1 MLNVLSKDVS
11 IDCDGKVKI
20 DTQSV
25 QHKRKK
31 TVEAEMEAKEKRI
44 WRGDLTSSMKSMAIT
59 QAEDNLRKTENEAA
73 EYEVKELEASSMPV
87 KKVYMKRK
95 EALQLRVKELQQD
108 LAEMRAA
115 LRMKRTRGDDSISN
129 DSATNNE
136 TNSSTSN

>member
-44 WRGDLTSSMKSMAIT
+44 WRGDLTSSMKSMAVT

-73 EYEVKELEASSMPV
+73 ECKVKELEASTTPV
-87 KKVYMKRK
+87 RKVHTKRK
-95 EALQLRVKELQQD
+95 EALQIRVKELQED

-115 LRMKRTRGDDSISN
+115 LRIKRTRGDDSTTN
-129 DSATNNE
+129 DSNNST
-136 TNSSTSN
+136 TNSSTSD

>member
-59 QAEDNLRKTENEAA
+59 QAEDNLQKTENEAA
-73 EYEVKELEASSMPV
+73 ECEVKELEASTTPV
-87 KKVYMKRK
+87 RKVHTKRK
-95 EALQLRVKELQQD
+95 EALQIRVKELQED

-115 LRMKRTRGDDSISN
+115 LRIKRTRGDDSTTN
-129 DSATNNE
+129 DSNNST
-136 TNSSTSN
+136 TNSSTSD